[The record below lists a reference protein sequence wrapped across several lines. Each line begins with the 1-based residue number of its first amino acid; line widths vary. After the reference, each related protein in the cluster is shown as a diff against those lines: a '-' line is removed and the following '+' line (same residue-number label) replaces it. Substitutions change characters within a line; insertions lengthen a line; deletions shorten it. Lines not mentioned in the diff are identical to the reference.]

1 MDVDEYCSNCAWP
14 YGLTIAKFYDK
25 DDFAMYVF
33 RQHGVLPST
42 VQCPHCGS
50 DCKLHSHGLSKVS
63 LRWRCQKTY
72 ESPVGSG
79 KRKRCNFL
87 ISDRKGTFLEKC
99 HIPPWKLMIF
109 INHYL
114 SKYFDYE
121 LLVAE
126 FHFST
131 KTVTD
136 WRSFCS
142 EVCIS
147 AMADQAAIG
156 GPGKIVEIDESH
168 FGKAKYGRGRQLSD
182 IWVFGGIERGST
194 RKFAVPLTGEF
205 SEAGSRRRDKP
216 TLLPLIEKYILLGTL
231 IMSDGWKAN
240 EDIALIEGKN
250 YTHKVVN
257 HSECYVDPTD
267 RTVHTQNIE
276 RMWRSMKED
285 YARPGIRAEY
295 FNQYIARF
303 LFREKSDETPPDG
316 HLHRFLRAA
325 AKLYPHGSV
334 RAECESDSCD
344 E

>member
-50 DCKLHSHGLSKVS
+50 DCKLHSHGSSKVS

-131 KTVTD
+131 KTVTVSS
-136 WRSFCS
+136 WKCS
-142 EVCIS
+142 C
-147 AMADQAAIG
+147 
-156 GPGKIVEIDESH
+156 
-168 FGKAKYGRGRQLSD
+168 
-182 IWVFGGIERGST
+182 
-194 RKFAVPLTGEF
+194 
-205 SEAGSRRRDKP
+205 
-216 TLLPLIEKYILLGTL
+216 
-231 IMSDGWKAN
+231 
-240 EDIALIEGKN
+240 
-250 YTHKVVN
+250 
-257 HSECYVDPTD
+257 
-267 RTVHTQNIE
+267 
-276 RMWRSMKED
+276 
-285 YARPGIRAEY
+285 
-295 FNQYIARF
+295 
-303 LFREKSDETPPDG
+303 
-316 HLHRFLRAA
+316 
-325 AKLYPHGSV
+325 
-334 RAECESDSCD
+334 
-344 E
+344 